1 VIRPGPIVLVLAITL
16 GCGGTSEPQPT
27 PVPAVAPVAAIDTAP
42 EQAAPPPPD
51 AAPIQPID
59 VVRAAGRTDTVFHL
73 RPAAELPCQ
82 AWRLRAEPGDD
93 TRGRLIHEADPAL
106 SFTYRISGDQLEL
119 AGPYRGAAGTAIAG
133 PLDPDVCQDPLT
145 ATADDRDA
153 IEFAG
158 GRWFFDP
165 RTCESGTALAPRS
178 CMAAVA
184 VAIARVDRSRN
195 LFDYLVV
202 KRGPVTRLARADD
215 GGLRC
220 EPWRFGKDRLSR
232 TERDQPSMYYELGY
246 DGAALTLSGPMFED
260 DSGSLGMGSFGT
272 YPIDPIS
279 DEVALVGAVPWF
291 IRDAACDRAAAASRP

>member
-1 VIRPGPIVLVLAITL
+1 MTVLLLAMTV
-16 GCGGTSEPQPT
+16 GCGGKNEPQPT
-27 PVPAVAPVAAIDTAP
+27 ATPVPAPTTPAAA
-42 EQAAPPPPD
+42 AAPQPAPAPPD
-51 AAPIQPID
+51 AAPISSLD

-82 AWRLRAEPGDD
+82 AWRLRAESGDD
-93 TRGRLIHEADPAL
+93 TRGRLIHEADPEL

-119 AGPYRGAAGTAIAG
+119 AGPYRGAGGTAIAG
-133 PLDPDVCQDPLT
+133 PLDPDLCREPLT

-153 IEFAG
+153 IDLGG
-158 GRWFFDP
+158 GRWFFEA
-165 RTCESGTALAPRS
+165 RACEAGTALAPRS

-195 LFDYLVV
+195 LFDYLVT

-220 EPWRFGKDRLSR
+220 EAWRFGKDRLSR

-246 DGAALTLSGPMFED
+246 DGAALTLSGPMYED

-272 YPIDPIS
+272 YPIDTIS
-279 DEVALVGAVPWF
+279 DEVALVGGVPWF
-291 IRDAACDRAAAASRP
+291 IRGHACEQAAAATRAP

>member
-1 VIRPGPIVLVLAITL
+1 VTRPGPTLLVVALTF
-16 GCGGTSEPQPT
+16 GCGGKAEPQPT
-27 PVPAVAPVAAIDTAP
+27 ATPVTAPTTAIDASAP
-42 EQAAPPPPD
+42 QAATPPPE
-51 AAPIQPID
+51 AAPIRAID
-59 VVRAAGRTDTVFHL
+59 VLRAAGRADTVFHL
-73 RPAAELPCQ
+73 RPDAELPCQ
-82 AWRLRAEPGDD
+82 PWRLRAEPGDD
-93 TRGRLIHEADPAL
+93 TRGRLIHETDPAL
-106 SFTYRISGDQLEL
+106 SFSYRISGDQLEL

-133 PLDPDVCQDPLT
+133 PLDPDLCRDQLT

-153 IEFAG
+153 IDLGG
-158 GRWFFDP
+158 GRWFFDA

-195 LFDYLVV
+195 LFDYLVT
-202 KRGPVTRLARADD
+202 KRGPVTRLARAGD

-220 EPWRFGKDRLSR
+220 EAWRFGKDRLSR

-246 DGAALTLSGPMFED
+246 DGAALTLSGPMYED

-272 YPIDPIS
+272 YPIDLLS

-291 IRDAACDRAAAASRP
+291 IRDAACDQAVAASRP